1 MITAISGITRC
12 VLTNDLGLE
21 PLDWGE
27 IRRKH
32 QRKHCLPFN
41 QAADTPM
48 SVSKQVDLVY
58 QRESRRVLATLIRL
72 LGDFELAEEAM
83 QEAFAAALQQWP
95 AQGVPDNPRA
105 WLVSTGRHKGIDQ
118 IRRRQTAS
126 QHLQRLDLDHIPT
139 HELNEDSIADDQLRL
154 IFTCCHPALAIETQ
168 LAMTLREMCGLTTE
182 QVARAL
188 LQQPA
193 TVAQRIVRAKRKIRE
208 AGIPYDVPEHKALPQ
223 RLNSV
228 LQVIYL
234 VFNEGYSSTSGE
246 QVVNIDMAR
255 EAIRL
260 GTLMACLLPDTEVY
274 GLLGL
279 MLLQDSRRDARQSA
293 AGELITLEDQDRSL
307 WHLAQ
312 ISEGI
317 GWLEAALQRPPVGIY
332 TLQAAIAAVH
342 AEASSIAETDW
353 TQIIGLYDVLLQ
365 RNPSPVIALNR
376 AVAVAMRDGP
386 QAGLTLLDELND
398 ASALQNYHLLPAA
411 RADLLRRSG
420 QLSAAREAYQQAL
433 RLVQLGPEQRF
444 LQRRL
449 DALALA
455 STQTDKSQKG

>member
-1 MITAISGITRC
+1 MLCFQKR
-12 VLTNDLGLE
+12 LTEAG
-21 PLDWGE
+21 GGVTI
-27 IRRKH
+27 IRGVMTNTPVF
-32 QRKHCLPFN
+32 QSS
-41 QAADTPM
+41 ADTPM

-72 LGDFELAEEAM
+72 LGDFELAEEAI

-95 AQGVPDNPRA
+95 EHGVPDNPRA

-126 QHLQRLDLDHIPT
+126 QHLQRLDLDDIPT

-168 LAMTLREMCGLTTE
+168 LAMTLREMCGLSTE

-260 GTLMACLLPDTEVY
+260 GTLMASLLPDTEVY

-307 WHLAQ
+307 WHQAQ
-312 ISEGI
+312 INDGVR
-317 GWLEAALQRPPVGIY
+317 WLEAALQRPPVGIY

-342 AEASSIAETDW
+342 AEASNTADTDW

-365 RNPSPVIALNR
+365 RNPTPVIALNR

-386 QAGLTLLDELND
+386 RAGLALLDVLND
-398 ASALQNYHLLPAA
+398 APALQNYHLLPAA

-420 QLSAAREAYQQAL
+420 QLSAACAAYQQAL
-433 RLVQLGPEQRF
+433 RLVQPGPEQRF
-444 LQRRL
+444 LQQRL
-449 DALALA
+449 DSLRPAV
-455 STQTDKSQKG
+455 K

>member
-1 MITAISGITRC
+1 
-12 VLTNDLGLE
+12 
-21 PLDWGE
+21 
-27 IRRKH
+27 
-32 QRKHCLPFN
+32 
-41 QAADTPM
+41 M
-48 SVSKQVDLVY
+48 SVSTQVKNVY

-83 QEAFAAALQQWP
+83 QEAFTAALQQWP
-95 AQGVPDNPRA
+95 DQGVPDNPRA

-126 QHLQRLDLDHIPT
+126 QHLQRLELEDLPT

-168 LAMTLREMCGLTTE
+168 LAMTLREMCGLSTE

-208 AGIPYDVPEHKALPQ
+208 AGIPYEVPERKALPQ
-223 RLNSV
+223 RLSSV

-246 QVVNIDMAR
+246 YVVNVDMAK

-260 GTLMACLLPDTEVY
+260 GTLMSSLLLDAEVY
-274 GLLGL
+274 GLLAL

-293 AGELITLEDQDRSL
+293 EGELITLEDQDRSL
-307 WHLAQ
+307 WHQAQ
-312 ISEGI
+312 ISEGLR
-317 GWLEAALQRPPVGIY
+317 WLDAALQRPPAGAY
-332 TLQAAIAAVH
+332 SLQAAIAALH
-342 AEASSIAETDW
+342 AQASSSADTDW
-353 TQIIGLYDVLLQ
+353 TQIIGLYDLLLQ

-376 AVAVAMRDGP
+376 TVAVAMRDGP
-386 QAGLTLLDELND
+386 RAGLALLDQLAD
-398 ASALQNYHLLPAA
+398 APALQNYHLLPAA
-411 RADLLRRSG
+411 RADLYRRSG
-420 QLSAAREAYQQAL
+420 QLPAARQAYKQAL
-433 RLVQLGPEQRF
+433 QLVQLGPEQRF
-444 LQRRL
+444 LQQRL
-449 DALALA
+449 DALELA
-455 STQTDKSQKG
+455 PEQKDKWQKR

>member
-1 MITAISGITRC
+1 
-12 VLTNDLGLE
+12 
-21 PLDWGE
+21 
-27 IRRKH
+27 
-32 QRKHCLPFN
+32 
-41 QAADTPM
+41 M

-126 QHLQRLDLDHIPT
+126 QHLQRLDLDDIPT

-168 LAMTLREMCGLTTE
+168 LAMTLREMCGLSTE

-228 LQVIYL
+228 LHVIYL
-234 VFNEGYSSTSGE
+234 MFNEGYSSTSGE

-260 GTLMACLLPDTEVY
+260 GTLMASLLPDTEVY

-307 WHLAQ
+307 WHQAQ
-312 ISEGI
+312 ISEGVR
-317 GWLEAALQRPPVGIY
+317 WLEAALQHPPVGIY

-342 AEASSIAETDW
+342 AEASSIADTDW

-386 QAGLTLLDELND
+386 QAGLALLEALND
-398 ASALQNYHLLPAA
+398 SPALQNYHLLPAV
-411 RADLLRRSG
+411 RADLLRRSD

-433 RLVQLGPEQRF
+433 QLVQLGPEQRF

-449 DALALA
+449 DALELA
-455 STQTDKSQKG
+455 PIQTYKSQKI

>member
-1 MITAISGITRC
+1 
-12 VLTNDLGLE
+12 
-21 PLDWGE
+21 
-27 IRRKH
+27 
-32 QRKHCLPFN
+32 
-41 QAADTPM
+41 M

-58 QRESRRVLATLIRL
+58 HRESRRVLATLIRL

-83 QEAFAAALQQWP
+83 QDAFAAALQQWP
-95 AQGVPDNPRA
+95 LQGVPDNPRA
-105 WLVSTGRHKGIDQ
+105 WLVSTGKHKGIDQ

-126 QHLQRLDLDHIPT
+126 QHLQRLDLDDIPT

-168 LAMTLREMCGLTTE
+168 LAMTLREMCGLSTE
-182 QVARAL
+182 QVARSL

-208 AGIPYDVPEHKALPQ
+208 AGIPYDVPERKALPQ
-223 RLNSV
+223 RLHSV

-246 QVVNIDMAR
+246 HVVNIDMAR

-260 GTLMACLLPDTEVY
+260 GTLMANLLPDTEVY
-274 GLLGL
+274 GLLAL
-279 MLLQDSRRDARQSA
+279 MLLQDSRRDARQSTQ
-293 AGELITLEDQDRSL
+293 GELITLEDQDRSL
-307 WHLAQ
+307 WHQTQ
-312 ISEGI
+312 ISEGVR
-317 GWLEAALQRPPVGIY
+317 WLEAALQRPPAGIY

-342 AEASSIAETDW
+342 AEASSTANTDW
-353 TQIIGLYDVLLQ
+353 SQIIGLYDVLLQ

-386 QAGLTLLDELND
+386 QAGLALLDVLTD
-398 ASALQNYHLLPAA
+398 APALQNYHLLPAA
-411 RADLLRRSG
+411 RAELLRRSG

-433 RLVQLGPEQRF
+433 QLAQLGPEQRF

>member
-1 MITAISGITRC
+1 
-12 VLTNDLGLE
+12 
-21 PLDWGE
+21 
-27 IRRKH
+27 
-32 QRKHCLPFN
+32 
-41 QAADTPM
+41 M
-48 SVSKQVDLVY
+48 SVSTQVDLVY

-95 AQGVPDNPRA
+95 LQGVPDNPRA

-126 QHLQRLDLDHIPT
+126 QHLQRQDLDDIPT

-168 LAMTLREMCGLTTE
+168 LAMTLREMCGLSTE

-208 AGIPYDVPEHKALPQ
+208 AGIPYDVPERKALPQ
-223 RLNSV
+223 RLHSV

-246 QVVNIDMAR
+246 HVVNIDMAR

-260 GTLMACLLPDTEVY
+260 GTLMANLLPDTEVY
-274 GLLGL
+274 GLLAL
-279 MLLQDSRRDARQSA
+279 MLLQDSRRDARQSTQ
-293 AGELITLEDQDRSL
+293 GELITLENQDRSL
-307 WHLAQ
+307 WHQNQ
-312 ISEGI
+312 INEGVR
-317 GWLEAALQRPPVGIY
+317 WLEAALQRPPAGSY

-342 AEASSIAETDW
+342 AEASSTANTDW
-353 TQIIGLYDVLLQ
+353 NQIIGLYDVLLQ

-386 QAGLTLLDELND
+386 QAGLALLDVLTD
-398 ASALQNYHLLPAA
+398 APALQNYHLLPAV

-433 RLVQLGPEQRF
+433 QLVQLGPEQRF
-444 LQRRL
+444 LQQRL
-449 DALALA
+449 ETLALA
-455 STQTDKSQKG
+455 ATQTDRSQKS

>member
-1 MITAISGITRC
+1 
-12 VLTNDLGLE
+12 
-21 PLDWGE
+21 
-27 IRRKH
+27 
-32 QRKHCLPFN
+32 
-41 QAADTPM
+41 M
-48 SVSKQVDLVY
+48 SVGIQVNLVY

-95 AQGVPDNPRA
+95 EQGVPDNPRA

-126 QHLQRLDLDHIPT
+126 QHLQRLDLDDLPT

-168 LAMTLREMCGLTTE
+168 LAMTLREMCGLSTE

-188 LQQPA
+188 LQQPS
-193 TVAQRIVRAKRKIRE
+193 TVAQRIVRAKRKIRD
-208 AGIPYDVPEHKALPQ
+208 AGIPYDVPERKALPQ
-223 RLNSV
+223 RLSSV
-228 LQVIYL
+228 LKVIYL

-260 GTLMACLLPDTEVY
+260 GALMASLLPDAEVY
-274 GLLGL
+274 GLLAL

-293 AGELITLEDQDRSL
+293 EGELITLEDQDRNL
-307 WHLAQ
+307 WHQDQ
-312 ISEGI
+312 IDEGLR
-317 GWLEAALQRPPVGIY
+317 WLDAALQRPPAGVY
-332 TLQAAIAAVH
+332 SLQAAIAAIH
-342 AEASSIAETDW
+342 AQAGSTADTDW

-365 RNPSPVIALNR
+365 RNPSPVVALNR

-386 QAGLTLLDELND
+386 LAGLALLDQLAD
-398 ASALQNYHLLPAA
+398 APPLQNYHLLHAA

-420 QLSAAREAYQQAL
+420 QLLAARRAYEQAL
-433 RLVQLGPEQRF
+433 QLVQLGPEQRF
-444 LQRRL
+444 LQQRL
-449 DALALA
+449 KALELMA
-455 STQTDKSQKG
+455 